1 MFVSSSADKLV
12 KVYNYCC
19 AYFLPT
25 LINDLLQLWGYDE
38 GYCYFYGLGHSGA
51 VKQVAISPD
60 QDHVVSVGE
69 EGAIFI
75 WKFPS
80 EPFISSEKGLG
91 ELSEP
96 VEATGEGEDSSP

>member
-1 MFVSSSADKLV
+1 MHVVDRLLKVS
-12 KVYNYCC
+12 
-19 AYFLPT
+19 
-25 LINDLLQLWGYDE
+25 LQLWGYDE

-75 WKFPS
+75 WKLPS
-80 EPFISSEKGLG
+80 GSFTSSEKGVG
-91 ELSEP
+91 ESLKP
-96 VEATGEGEDSSP
+96 VEVTDEGEDASP